1 MSARFSD
8 FCLALAAALALCA
21 IPALASTVQQVD
33 NPEFAGTPAC
43 AGCHAEEHSAWTG
56 SHHDLAMQVAN
67 EATVLGDFDNASFLY
82 NGITTRFSRRDDS
95 FWVTTDG
102 ADGKLQDFK
111 VDYVF
116 GVYPLQQI
124 LLELPGGRLQALSI
138 AWDSRS
144 AEGGGQRWYHLHAD
158 EAIDASDPLHWTGP
172 YYNWNARCAECHSTD
187 LQKNYNP
194 ADQSYQTTWVEINV
208 GCEACHGPGAKH
220 VDLARTGK
228 LGAASNGGFGVFLAE
243 RGEWAFAENESIAKR
258 RQPMDYSR
266 QVESCGRCH
275 SRRGSF
281 GHYNYGKRLLDNH
294 RLSLLE
300 DPLYHADGQILDE
313 VYVYGS
319 FVQSKMHQQGVVCS
333 NCHEPHSNELRAD
346 GNDVCAQCHVP
357 TVYDSEQ
364 HHHHAP
370 ESSGAQCANCHMPE
384 TTYMGVDP
392 RRDHSMRIPRPDL
405 SVVIQTP
412 NACNMC
418 HQDQSADWALNSLR
432 DWGVTF
438 SDTTEH
444 PARAM
449 HQARRSDAR
458 AVPQLQQLVADSSLP
473 TILRATAMVEL
484 GSFAG
489 REAYDEAI
497 RLLQSPDPLLR
508 VSAVRTLEF
517 LPSQQRWQLL
527 SPLVADPIKA
537 VRLEVARVV
546 SPMRVELLEPSEA
559 AALQAL
565 YKEYL
570 ASLDENSDMP
580 GAVLNK
586 ATFFTAQQRWKQ
598 AQAAYELALQLNP
611 QLLPA
616 LLNLADLHRAFGRE
630 AEARVTLQRA
640 LGIAQDQPHVHQAM
654 GLLESRAG
662 NRDAA
667 LSHLR
672 KAAELE
678 KNGVR
683 HRYVYAIALHDYG
696 QPTLAIKELQALQ
709 RNAPENAD
717 VLLALVNYLQEV
729 GRNDEGRRYAGKLL
743 ELFPDNE
750 DFQRLYNNL

>member
-1 MSARFSD
+1 M
-8 FCLALAAALALCA
+8 ALFAL
-21 IPALASTVQQVD
+21 PTLASSVQQID
-33 NPEFAGTPAC
+33 NAAFAGTDTC
-43 AGCHAEEHSAWTG
+43 AGCHAEEHAAWTG
-56 SHHDLAMQVAN
+56 SHHDLAMQRAT
-67 EATVLGDFDNASFLY
+67 EATVLGDFANASFLY
-82 NGITTRFSRRDDS
+82 NGITSRFTRRDGG

-102 ADGKLQDFK
+102 PDGKLQDFQ

-116 GVYPLQQI
+116 GVYPLQQL

-144 AEGGGQRWYHLHAD
+144 ADAGGQRWYHLHPD
-158 EAIDASDPLHWTGP
+158 DAIDANDPLHWTGP

-194 ADQSYQTTWVEINV
+194 ATQSYQTTWVEINV

-220 VDLARTGK
+220 VGLARSGK
-228 LGAASNGGFGVFLAE
+228 LDAANNGGFAVFLAE
-243 RGEWAFAENESIAKR
+243 RGQWAYAEDNSIAR
-258 RQPMDYSR
+258 RQQPMDYSR
-266 QVESCGRCH
+266 QIESCGRCH

-281 GHYNYGKRLLDNH
+281 GHYNYGQRLLDNH

-346 GNDVCAQCHVP
+346 GNDVCAQCHLP
-357 TVYDSEQ
+357 TVYDNEQ
-364 HHHHAP
+364 HHHHPP

-392 RRDHSMRIPRPDL
+392 RRDHSMRVPRPDL

-418 HQDQSADWALNSLR
+418 HQDQSAGWALDALR
-432 DWGVTF
+432 DWDVNFT
-438 SDTTEH
+438 DTSEH

-473 TILRATAMVEL
+473 TIQRATAMVEL
-484 GSFAG
+484 GNFAG
-489 REAYDEAI
+489 REAYEEAL

-517 LPSQQRWQLL
+517 LPSEQRWRLL
-527 SPLVADPIKA
+527 SPLMNDPTKA

-546 SPMRVELLEPSEA
+546 AAMRVELLDPGTA

-565 YKEYL
+565 YDEYL
-570 ASLDENSDMP
+570 ASLDANSDMP

-586 ATFFTAQQRWKQ
+586 ATFYTAQQRWQQ

-630 AEARVTLQRA
+630 DEARDTLQRA
-640 LGIAQDQPHVHQAM
+640 LAIAPEQPHVHQAM
-654 GLLESRAG
+654 GLLESRVG

-667 LSHLR
+667 LAHLGQ
-672 KAAELE
+672 AAELE
-678 KNGVR
+678 RGGVR

-696 QPTLAIKELQALQ
+696 QPAEAIKELQTLQ
-709 RNAPENAD
+709 RQAPENAD

-729 GRNDEGRRYAGKLL
+729 GRRDEARRYAAKLTR
-743 ELFPDNE
+743 LFPDNE
-750 DFQRLYNNL
+750 DFARIYKNLQ